1 MNVLKKAGLLAALVV
16 FGLLSVFV
24 YLNSHFYYKSLGKDG
39 TEKIEFLERSN
50 KYCPLNDVVFYE
62 LGKSYFDLGL
72 ANLNDPG
79 TAESHFRKSV
89 QSLRKSI
96 VINPASPFGH
106 FYLGQALLHLGL
118 YAPGEDSGLRE
129 EFRKAAL
136 LAGEDSRIFGE
147 VGRLFLSRWPE
158 LSEEDRDFT
167 VAILRRTMARR
178 DSEKIALLMSLW
190 ELNVGDYKVM
200 DEILPAD
207 SRVYRQYARFL
218 GEKALSLEE
227 RQKYLAR
234 AEKLEFERAKREYQ
248 AGEAKLIRFQTKE
261 AFGHFRT
268 SLDLLKGIR
277 FYQTLAAQNLISN
290 GEFRELLKSTLLN
303 IAKCRIEERA
313 GLSEVESYLRQYLA
327 LEDQPARITELETYL
342 RDRGVL
348 LARFERNFED
358 LDRLAFEL
366 LLFFKENRYREII
379 NFGRELGTSF
389 VVVPEAKKRDYIR
402 VLHLVGDSFQKVD
415 FLYDAGD
422 LYEKALAINPT
433 SIETLVRTRQNYER
447 LNDER
452 KKAEVNRAIE
462 KIMTSK
468 EIDFRNMV
476 INRGTVFPLAMVLD
490 GQKIALDLRF
500 GKNDQGDLPL
510 VAVFFNGRVV
520 REEPVEGGLIS
531 LSLETKVGENKV
543 EILPVSRPAS
553 LARLVYRISND
564 DKTLPIF
571 GPKLDRTVSSR
582 AKR

>member
-16 FGLLSVFV
+16 FGLLAVFV
-24 YLNSHFYYKSLGKDG
+24 YVNSHFYYKSLGKEE

-50 KYCPLNDVVFYE
+50 RYCPLNDVVFYE

-72 ANLNDPG
+72 ANLNDRG
-79 TAESHFRKSV
+79 VAESYFRKSV

-96 VINPASPFGH
+96 VINPASPFSH

-118 YAPGEDSGLRE
+118 YAPEEDSGLYD

-147 VGRLFLSRWPE
+147 VGRIFLSRWPE
-158 LSEEDRDFT
+158 LSDKDRDFT
-167 VAILRRTMARR
+167 VSTLRRTMARR
-178 DSEKIALLMSLW
+178 DSERIDLLMSLW
-190 ELNVGDYKVM
+190 ELNVRDYKVM

-207 SRVYRQYARFL
+207 SRVYRQYTRFL
-218 GEKALSLEE
+218 GEKSLSLEE

-234 AEKLEFERAKREYQ
+234 AEMLEFERAKREYQ
-248 AGEAKLIRFQTKE
+248 AGEAELIRFQTKE

-268 SLDLLKGIR
+268 TLDLLREIK

-290 GEFRELLKSTLLN
+290 NDFTQLLKSTLLN
-303 IAKCRIEERA
+303 IAKCRVEERA
-313 GLSEVESYLRQYLA
+313 DLSEVEDYLRQYLS
-327 LEDQPARITELETYL
+327 LEEQPAKISELETYL

-348 LARFERNFED
+348 PARFERNFED

-379 NFGRELGTSF
+379 TFGRELGASF
-389 VVVPEAKKRDYIR
+389 VVVPEAKKPDYIR
-402 VLHLVGDSFQKVD
+402 ILHLVGDSFQKVD

-422 LYEKALAINPT
+422 LYEKALGIDST
-433 SIETLVRTRQNYER
+433 SMETLVRTRQNYDR

-452 KKAEVNRAIE
+452 KKVEVNRAIE

-476 INRGTVFPLAMVLD
+476 INKGTVFPLTMVLD
-490 GQKIALDLRF
+490 GQKIALDLLF
-500 GKNDQGDLPL
+500 GKNEQGDPPL

-520 REEPVEGGLIS
+520 REEPVEAGLVS

-543 EILPVSRPAS
+543 EILPVNRPAS
-553 LARLVYRISND
+553 LARLVYRITNE
-564 DKTLPIF
+564 DKIF
-571 GPKLDRTVSSR
+571 PLLRRTN
-582 AKR
+582 